1 MTVQDKNNYK
11 SPIAEDIEATGNF
24 FSRVDEKLT
33 ITILSTFI
41 IALIAYLVLR

>member
-1 MTVQDKNNYK
+1 MSAQDKNKYE
-11 SPIAEDIEATGNF
+11 SPIAEDIQATGNF
-24 FSRVDEKLT
+24 FSRIDEKLT

>member
-1 MTVQDKNNYK
+1 MSEQDTKDYK

-33 ITILSTFI
+33 ITILSTSI
-41 IALIAYLVLR
+41 IALITYLILR